1 MLDATIGRLVK
12 QHEPTARAV
21 ERLIEQRPL
30 AELERDQLLTVVEQL
45 LASGWHGWEAAGAFL
60 EAVRQSAD
68 HFGNEQMIAW
78 GAASAQLG
86 AVSFE
91 PVRAFWEL
99 PLQLTEGAS
108 ASRVDRVLSLACATQ
123 SAFNYASQLLVRVI
137 GASSVR
143 AIDSSGPAFDAW
155 LNLMLLAVQN
165 NRDLLERLLDHDGP
179 ETLWERIDGLGDHR
193 AQAKISMLDWMLRH
207 RFEANQLDEEWF
219 ASLHHLLTLGENL
232 DGVLAGLS
240 RLPLEPVA
248 QNTLKALIVNAES
261 MLAAEL
267 VLQHADR
274 LPLLDEKLCLA
285 WFAHGHSLALEGEE
299 RSVAYFSL
307 ESAES
312 VDFLESLQGLVR
324 LDDKRRVF
332 GLFAEAMSGETW
344 QLHSTGEQW
353 GAQKRSGDSSK
364 IEVENDSRTV
374 LLPEWIALAED
385 HASNERIYLHTILQ
399 RVGWQQF
406 GFERSLNEVE
416 SLLASFADRQ
426 LALDLL
432 ILIEGHR
439 VDWCWQHKL
448 DGVRRWMPNT
458 LMQMAQQVRA
468 RDSALLSALELAL
481 LLSGHDQVRLEQLE
495 FAKGEIDRTLS
506 EILRPLSSAETTWMD
521 SVAVLRQLY
530 PLVESER
537 AQGLTEW
544 LREVPRTKV
553 AADEL
558 GPLVPIFDEETP
570 DQASA
575 SEQGIESSLPVD
587 ASQLDVESMSEH
599 DLPGGEGQFMTEL
612 DETPE
617 IIEKGETESAA
628 ESALVGKV
636 KAAKAH
642 RIREQYYDEWD
653 YKIMD
658 YRRRWCRL
666 VEILDP
672 DEDLNFYES
681 SIRDHAKLQ
690 AAVRAQLSRL
700 KPELLVKRTGMI
712 DGEWLDLEGAIDA
725 VIDRKLGQTPS
736 EQIYIQSQRRG
747 RDVAT
752 LFLLDM
758 SASTDDRIDA
768 EPQGDAP
775 EYHDFDWDDDYV
787 FVEPE
792 GDRIIDLEKHAVIQM
807 CEALE
812 ALGDAYAVAGFSG
825 YGRDQVEYFQCKSFS
840 EPLNAQSR
848 ARIGGIKACR
858 STRMGPAIRHAAQKL
873 QETDSRIKALI
884 MISDGY
890 PQDHDYGNDRNDKA
904 YGIHDTTKALVEA
917 KKLGIQSFCLT
928 VDPSGH
934 DYLRQ
939 MCPDRQYMVIQDVT
953 QLPSELS
960 KVYRSL
966 TG

>member
-558 GPLVPIFDEETP
+558 GSLVPIFDEETP

-575 SEQGIESSLPVD
+575 SEQGIESSRPVD

-812 ALGDAYAVAGFSG
+812 ALGDVYAVAGFSG

-848 ARIGGIKACR
+848 ARSGGIKACR

>member
-91 PVRAFWEL
+91 PVRAFWGT

-143 AIDSSGPAFDAW
+143 AIDASGPAFDAW

-558 GPLVPIFDEETP
+558 GSLVPIFDEETP

-712 DGEWLDLEGAIDA
+712 DGEWLDLERAIDA

>member
-240 RLPLEPVA
+240 RLPLEPAA
-248 QNTLKALIVNAES
+248 QNTLKALMGNTES

-299 RSVAYFSL
+299 RSIAYFSL

-364 IEVENDSRTV
+364 TEVENDSRTV

-558 GPLVPIFDEETP
+558 GSLVPIFDEETP

>member
-21 ERLIEQRPL
+21 ERLLEQRPL

-99 PLQLTEGAS
+99 PLQMTEGAS

-137 GASSVR
+137 GASSER
-143 AIDSSGPAFDAW
+143 AIHASGPAFDAW

-240 RLPLEPVA
+240 RLPLEPAA
-248 QNTLKALIVNAES
+248 QNTLKALMGNAES

-299 RSVAYFSL
+299 RSIAYFSL

-324 LDDKRRVF
+324 LDDQRRVF

-353 GAQKRSGDSSK
+353 GAHKRSGDSSK
-364 IEVENDSRTV
+364 TEVENDPRTV

-385 HASNERIYLHTILQ
+385 HVSNERIYLHTILQ

-406 GFERSLNEVE
+406 GFEQSFNEVE

-448 DGVRRWMPNT
+448 DGVREWMPNT

-495 FAKGEIDRTLS
+495 FAKGEIDRALS
-506 EILRPLSSAETTWMD
+506 EILQPLSAAETTWMD
-521 SVAVLRQLY
+521 SVAALRELY

-558 GPLVPIFDEETP
+558 GSLVPIFDEETP

-575 SEQGIESSLPVD
+575 SDQGIESSLPVD

-617 IIEKGETESAA
+617 IIEKGETESAV

-666 VEILDP
+666 IEILDP

-712 DGEWLDLEGAIDA
+712 DGEWLDLERAIDA
-725 VIDRKLGQTPS
+725 VIDRKLGHTPS

-873 QETDSRIKALI
+873 RATDSRIKALI

>member
-1 MLDATIGRLVK
+1 MLDVTIGRLVK

-353 GAQKRSGDSSK
+353 GVQKRSGNSSK
-364 IEVENDSRTV
+364 TDVENDPRTV

>member
-1 MLDATIGRLVK
+1 
-12 QHEPTARAV
+12 
-21 ERLIEQRPL
+21 
-30 AELERDQLLTVVEQL
+30 
-45 LASGWHGWEAAGAFL
+45 
-60 EAVRQSAD
+60 
-68 HFGNEQMIAW
+68 MIAW

-137 GASSVR
+137 GASSER
-143 AIDSSGPAFDAW
+143 AIDASGPAFDAW

-240 RLPLEPVA
+240 RLPLEPAA
-248 QNTLKALIVNAES
+248 QNTLKALMGNAES

-364 IEVENDSRTV
+364 TEVENDSRTV

-406 GFERSLNEVE
+406 GFERSFNEVE

-448 DGVRRWMPNT
+448 DGVREM
-458 LMQMAQQVRA
+458 
-468 RDSALLSALELAL
+468 D
-481 LLSGHDQVRLEQLE
+481 
-495 FAKGEIDRTLS
+495 AKHID
-506 EILRPLSSAETTWMD
+506 AN
-521 SVAVLRQLY
+521 
-530 PLVESER
+530 
-537 AQGLTEW
+537 G
-544 LREVPRTKV
+544 
-553 AADEL
+553 
-558 GPLVPIFDEETP
+558 
-570 DQASA
+570 SA
-575 SEQGIESSLPVD
+575 S
-587 ASQLDVESMSEH
+587 
-599 DLPGGEGQFMTEL
+599 
-612 DETPE
+612 
-617 IIEKGETESAA
+617 
-628 ESALVGKV
+628 
-636 KAAKAH
+636 
-642 RIREQYYDEWD
+642 
-653 YKIMD
+653 
-658 YRRRWCRL
+658 
-666 VEILDP
+666 
-672 DEDLNFYES
+672 
-681 SIRDHAKLQ
+681 
-690 AAVRAQLSRL
+690 SR
-700 KPELLVKRTGMI
+700 
-712 DGEWLDLEGAIDA
+712 
-725 VIDRKLGQTPS
+725 
-736 EQIYIQSQRRG
+736 
-747 RDVAT
+747 
-752 LFLLDM
+752 
-758 SASTDDRIDA
+758 
-768 EPQGDAP
+768 
-775 EYHDFDWDDDYV
+775 
-787 FVEPE
+787 
-792 GDRIIDLEKHAVIQM
+792 
-807 CEALE
+807 
-812 ALGDAYAVAGFSG
+812 SG
-825 YGRDQVEYFQCKSFS
+825 
-840 EPLNAQSR
+840 
-848 ARIGGIKACR
+848 
-858 STRMGPAIRHAAQKL
+858 
-873 QETDSRIKALI
+873 
-884 MISDGY
+884 
-890 PQDHDYGNDRNDKA
+890 
-904 YGIHDTTKALVEA
+904 
-917 KKLGIQSFCLT
+917 
-928 VDPSGH
+928 
-934 DYLRQ
+934 
-939 MCPDRQYMVIQDVT
+939 
-953 QLPSELS
+953 
-960 KVYRSL
+960 
-966 TG
+966 

>member
-21 ERLIEQRPL
+21 ERLLEQRPL

-99 PLQLTEGAS
+99 PLQMTEGAS

-137 GASSVR
+137 GASSER
-143 AIDSSGPAFDAW
+143 AIHASGPAFDAW

-240 RLPLEPVA
+240 RLPLEPAA
-248 QNTLKALIVNAES
+248 QNTLKALMGNAES

-299 RSVAYFSL
+299 RSIAYFSL

-324 LDDKRRVF
+324 LDDQRRVF

-353 GAQKRSGDSSK
+353 GAHKRSGDSSK
-364 IEVENDSRTV
+364 TEVENDPRTV

-385 HASNERIYLHTILQ
+385 HVSNERIYLHTILQ

-406 GFERSLNEVE
+406 GFEQSFNEVE

-448 DGVRRWMPNT
+448 DGVREWMPNT

-495 FAKGEIDRTLS
+495 FAKGEIDRALS
-506 EILRPLSSAETTWMD
+506 EILQPLSAAETTWMD
-521 SVAVLRQLY
+521 SVAALRELY

-558 GPLVPIFDEETP
+558 GSLVPIFDEETP

-617 IIEKGETESAA
+617 IIEKGETESAV

-666 VEILDP
+666 IEILDP

-712 DGEWLDLEGAIDA
+712 DGEWLDLERAIDA
-725 VIDRKLGQTPS
+725 VIDRKLGHTPS

-873 QETDSRIKALI
+873 RETDSRIKALI

>member
-240 RLPLEPVA
+240 RLPLEPAA
-248 QNTLKALIVNAES
+248 QNTLKALIVNTES

-324 LDDKRRVF
+324 LDHKRRVF

-364 IEVENDSRTV
+364 TEVENDSRTV

-406 GFERSLNEVE
+406 GFEQSLNEVE

-558 GPLVPIFDEETP
+558 GSLVPIFDEETP

-636 KAAKAH
+636 KAARAH

>member
-21 ERLIEQRPL
+21 ERLLEQRPL

-137 GASSVR
+137 GASSER
-143 AIDSSGPAFDAW
+143 AIHASGPAFDAW

-240 RLPLEPVA
+240 RLPLEPAA
-248 QNTLKALIVNAES
+248 QNTLKALMGNAES

-299 RSVAYFSL
+299 RSIAYFSL

-324 LDDKRRVF
+324 LDDQRRVF

-353 GAQKRSGDSSK
+353 GAHKRSGDSSK
-364 IEVENDSRTV
+364 TEVENDPRTV

-406 GFERSLNEVE
+406 GFEQSFNEVE

-448 DGVRRWMPNT
+448 DGVREWMPNT

-495 FAKGEIDRTLS
+495 FAKGEIDRALS
-506 EILRPLSSAETTWMD
+506 EILQPLSAAETTWMD
-521 SVAVLRQLY
+521 SVAALRELY

-558 GPLVPIFDEETP
+558 GSLVPIFDEETP

-712 DGEWLDLEGAIDA
+712 DGEWLDLERAIDA
-725 VIDRKLGQTPS
+725 VIDRKLGHTPS

-873 QETDSRIKALI
+873 RETDSRIKALI

>member
-21 ERLIEQRPL
+21 ERLLEQRPL

-99 PLQLTEGAS
+99 PLQMTEGAS

-137 GASSVR
+137 GASSER
-143 AIDSSGPAFDAW
+143 AIHASGPAFDAW

-240 RLPLEPVA
+240 RLPLEPAA
-248 QNTLKALIVNAES
+248 QNTLKALMGNAES

-299 RSVAYFSL
+299 RSIAYFSL

-324 LDDKRRVF
+324 LDDQRRVF

-353 GAQKRSGDSSK
+353 GAHKRSGDSSK
-364 IEVENDSRTV
+364 TEVENDPRTV

-385 HASNERIYLHTILQ
+385 HVSNERIYIRTILQ

-406 GFERSLNEVE
+406 GFEQSFNEVE

-448 DGVRRWMPNT
+448 DGVREWMPNT

-481 LLSGHDQVRLEQLE
+481 LLSGHDQVRLEQLK
-495 FAKGEIDRTLS
+495 FAKGEIDRALS
-506 EILRPLSSAETTWMD
+506 EILQPLSAAETTWMD
-521 SVAVLRQLY
+521 SVAALRELY

-558 GPLVPIFDEETP
+558 GSLVPIFDEETP

-575 SEQGIESSLPVD
+575 SDQGIESSLPVD

-617 IIEKGETESAA
+617 IIEKGETESAV

-712 DGEWLDLEGAIDA
+712 DGEWLDLERAIDA
-725 VIDRKLGQTPS
+725 VIDRKLGHTPS

-873 QETDSRIKALI
+873 RETDSRIKALI

>member
-240 RLPLEPVA
+240 RLPLEPAA
-248 QNTLKALIVNAES
+248 QNTLKALIVNTES

-324 LDDKRRVF
+324 LDHKRRVF

-364 IEVENDSRTV
+364 TEVENDSRTV

-558 GPLVPIFDEETP
+558 GSLVPIFDEETP

-617 IIEKGETESAA
+617 IIEKGETESAV

-636 KAAKAH
+636 KAARAH

>member
-364 IEVENDSRTV
+364 TEVENDSRTV

-544 LREVPRTKV
+544 LRGVPRTKV

-558 GPLVPIFDEETP
+558 GSLVPIFDEETP

>member
-240 RLPLEPVA
+240 RLPLEPAA

-285 WFAHGHSLALEGEE
+285 WFAHGHSFALEGEE

-364 IEVENDSRTV
+364 TEVENDSRTV

-558 GPLVPIFDEETP
+558 GSLVPIFDEETP

>member
-21 ERLIEQRPL
+21 ERLLEQRPL

-143 AIDSSGPAFDAW
+143 AIDASGPAFDAW

-240 RLPLEPVA
+240 RLPLEPAA

-364 IEVENDSRTV
+364 TEVENDSRTV

-458 LMQMAQQVRA
+458 LMQLAQQVRA

-558 GPLVPIFDEETP
+558 GSLVPIFDEETP

-712 DGEWLDLEGAIDA
+712 DGEWLDIERAIDA

>member
-21 ERLIEQRPL
+21 ERLLEQRPL

-143 AIDSSGPAFDAW
+143 AIDASGPAFDAW

-240 RLPLEPVA
+240 RLPLEPAA
-248 QNTLKALIVNAES
+248 QNTLKALMGNAES

-364 IEVENDSRTV
+364 TEVENDSRTV

-448 DGVRRWMPNT
+448 DGVRGWMPKT

-558 GPLVPIFDEETP
+558 GSLVPIFDEETP

-712 DGEWLDLEGAIDA
+712 DGEWLDLERAIDA

>member
-248 QNTLKALIVNAES
+248 QNTLKALMGNAES

-558 GPLVPIFDEETP
+558 GSLVPIFDEETP

>member
-21 ERLIEQRPL
+21 ERLLEQRPL

-99 PLQLTEGAS
+99 PLQMTEGAS

-137 GASSVR
+137 GASSER
-143 AIDSSGPAFDAW
+143 AIHASGPAFDAW

-207 RFEANQLDEEWF
+207 RFEANQLDEEWC
-219 ASLHHLLTLGENL
+219 ASLQHLLTLGENL

-240 RLPLEPVA
+240 RLPLEPAA
-248 QNTLKALIVNAES
+248 QNTLKALMGNAES

-299 RSVAYFSL
+299 RSIAYFSL

-324 LDDKRRVF
+324 LDDQRRVF

-353 GAQKRSGDSSK
+353 GAHKRSGDSSK
-364 IEVENDSRTV
+364 TEVENDPRTV

-385 HASNERIYLHTILQ
+385 HVSNERIYLHTILQ

-406 GFERSLNEVE
+406 GFEQSFNEVE

-448 DGVRRWMPNT
+448 DGVREWMPNT

-495 FAKGEIDRTLS
+495 FAKGEIDRALS
-506 EILRPLSSAETTWMD
+506 EILQPLSAAETTWMD
-521 SVAVLRQLY
+521 SVAALRELY

-558 GPLVPIFDEETP
+558 GSLVPIFDEETP

-575 SEQGIESSLPVD
+575 SDQGIESSLPVD

-617 IIEKGETESAA
+617 IIEKGETESAV

-666 VEILDP
+666 IEILDP

-712 DGEWLDLEGAIDA
+712 DGEWLDLERAIDA
-725 VIDRKLGQTPS
+725 VIDRKLGHTPS

-873 QETDSRIKALI
+873 RETDSRIKALI

>member
-248 QNTLKALIVNAES
+248 QNTLKALIANAES

-374 LLPEWIALAED
+374 LLPEWIALAQD

-406 GFERSLNEVE
+406 GFEQSLNEVE

-558 GPLVPIFDEETP
+558 GSLVPIFDEETP

-712 DGEWLDLEGAIDA
+712 DGEWLDLERAIDA

>member
-240 RLPLEPVA
+240 RLPLEPAA
-248 QNTLKALIVNAES
+248 QNTLKALIVNTES

-324 LDDKRRVF
+324 LDHKRRVF

-364 IEVENDSRTV
+364 TEVENDSRTV

-406 GFERSLNEVE
+406 GFEQSLNEVE

-481 LLSGHDQVRLEQLE
+481 LLSGHDQVRLEQHD

-558 GPLVPIFDEETP
+558 GSLVPIFDEETP

-636 KAAKAH
+636 KAARAH

>member
-21 ERLIEQRPL
+21 ERLLEQRPL

-99 PLQLTEGAS
+99 PLQMTEGAS

-137 GASSVR
+137 GASSER
-143 AIDSSGPAFDAW
+143 AIHASGPAFDAW

-240 RLPLEPVA
+240 RLPLEPAA
-248 QNTLKALIVNAES
+248 QNTLKALMGNAES

-299 RSVAYFSL
+299 RSIAYFSL

-324 LDDKRRVF
+324 LDDQRRVF

-353 GAQKRSGDSSK
+353 GAHKRSGDSSK
-364 IEVENDSRTV
+364 TEVENDPRTV

-385 HASNERIYLHTILQ
+385 HVSNERIYLHTILQ

-406 GFERSLNEVE
+406 GFEQSFNEVE

-448 DGVRRWMPNT
+448 DGVREWMPNT

-495 FAKGEIDRTLS
+495 FAKGEIDRALS
-506 EILRPLSSAETTWMD
+506 EILQPLSAAETTWMD
-521 SVAVLRQLY
+521 SVAALRQLY

-558 GPLVPIFDEETP
+558 GSLVPIFDEETP

-617 IIEKGETESAA
+617 IIEKGETESAV

-712 DGEWLDLEGAIDA
+712 DGEWLDLERAIDA
-725 VIDRKLGQTPS
+725 VIDRKLGHTPS

-873 QETDSRIKALI
+873 RETDSRIKALI

>member
-1 MLDATIGRLVK
+1 
-12 QHEPTARAV
+12 
-21 ERLIEQRPL
+21 
-30 AELERDQLLTVVEQL
+30 
-45 LASGWHGWEAAGAFL
+45 
-60 EAVRQSAD
+60 
-68 HFGNEQMIAW
+68 
-78 GAASAQLG
+78 
-86 AVSFE
+86 
-91 PVRAFWEL
+91 
-99 PLQLTEGAS
+99 
-108 ASRVDRVLSLACATQ
+108 
-123 SAFNYASQLLVRVI
+123 
-137 GASSVR
+137 
-143 AIDSSGPAFDAW
+143 
-155 LNLMLLAVQN
+155 
-165 NRDLLERLLDHDGP
+165 
-179 ETLWERIDGLGDHR
+179 
-193 AQAKISMLDWMLRH
+193 LR
-207 RFEANQLDEEWF
+207 E
-219 ASLHHLLTLGENL
+219 
-232 DGVLAGLS
+232 
-240 RLPLEPVA
+240 
-248 QNTLKALIVNAES
+248 
-261 MLAAEL
+261 
-267 VLQHADR
+267 
-274 LPLLDEKLCLA
+274 
-285 WFAHGHSLALEGEE
+285 
-299 RSVAYFSL
+299 
-307 ESAES
+307 
-312 VDFLESLQGLVR
+312 
-324 LDDKRRVF
+324 
-332 GLFAEAMSGETW
+332 
-344 QLHSTGEQW
+344 
-353 GAQKRSGDSSK
+353 
-364 IEVENDSRTV
+364 
-374 LLPEWIALAED
+374 
-385 HASNERIYLHTILQ
+385 
-399 RVGWQQF
+399 
-406 GFERSLNEVE
+406 
-416 SLLASFADRQ
+416 
-426 LALDLL
+426 
-432 ILIEGHR
+432 
-439 VDWCWQHKL
+439 
-448 DGVRRWMPNT
+448 
-458 LMQMAQQVRA
+458 
-468 RDSALLSALELAL
+468 
-481 LLSGHDQVRLEQLE
+481 
-495 FAKGEIDRTLS
+495 
-506 EILRPLSSAETTWMD
+506 
-521 SVAVLRQLY
+521 LY

-537 AQGLTEW
+537 AQGLAEW
-544 LREVPRTKV
+544 LKEVPRTKV

-558 GPLVPIFDEETP
+558 GSLVPIFDEEIP

-617 IIEKGETESAA
+617 IIEKGDSESAA
-628 ESALVGKV
+628 EGALAGKV
-636 KAAKAH
+636 KASRAH
-642 RIREQYYDEWD
+642 RTKEQYYDEWD

-690 AAVRAQLSRL
+690 AAVRSQLSRL

-712 DGEWLDLEGAIDA
+712 DGEWLDLERAIDA

-758 SASTDDRIDA
+758 SASTDDRISA
-768 EPQGDAP
+768 ETQGDSP

-953 QLPSELS
+953 QLPNELS

>member
-364 IEVENDSRTV
+364 TEVENDSRTV

-558 GPLVPIFDEETP
+558 GSLVPIFDEETP

>member
-240 RLPLEPVA
+240 RLPLEPAA
-248 QNTLKALIVNAES
+248 QNTLKALIVNTES

-324 LDDKRRVF
+324 LDHKRRVF

-364 IEVENDSRTV
+364 TEVENDSRTV

-558 GPLVPIFDEETP
+558 GSLVPIFDEETP

-636 KAAKAH
+636 KAARAH

>member
-240 RLPLEPVA
+240 RLPLEPAA
-248 QNTLKALIVNAES
+248 QNTLKALMGNAES
-261 MLAAEL
+261 ILAAEL

-364 IEVENDSRTV
+364 TEVENDSRTV

-558 GPLVPIFDEETP
+558 GSLVPIFDEETP

-587 ASQLDVESMSEH
+587 ASQLDVEPMSEH

>member
-240 RLPLEPVA
+240 RLPLEPAA

-364 IEVENDSRTV
+364 TEVENDSRTV

-558 GPLVPIFDEETP
+558 GSLVPIFDEETP

>member
-537 AQGLTEW
+537 AQGLAEW

-558 GPLVPIFDEETP
+558 GSLVPIFDEETP

>member
-21 ERLIEQRPL
+21 ERLLEQRPL

-99 PLQLTEGAS
+99 PLQMTEGAS

-137 GASSVR
+137 GASSER
-143 AIDSSGPAFDAW
+143 AIRASGPAFDAW

-240 RLPLEPVA
+240 RLPLEPAA
-248 QNTLKALIVNAES
+248 QNTLKALMGNAES

-299 RSVAYFSL
+299 RSIAYFSL

-324 LDDKRRVF
+324 LDDQRRVF

-364 IEVENDSRTV
+364 TEVENDPRTV

-385 HASNERIYLHTILQ
+385 HVSNERIYLHTILQ

-406 GFERSLNEVE
+406 GFEQSFNEVE

-448 DGVRRWMPNT
+448 DGVREWMPNT

-495 FAKGEIDRTLS
+495 FAKGEIDRALS
-506 EILRPLSSAETTWMD
+506 EILQPLSAAETTWMD
-521 SVAVLRQLY
+521 SVAALRELY

-553 AADEL
+553 AAHEL
-558 GPLVPIFDEETP
+558 GSLVPIFDEETP

-575 SEQGIESSLPVD
+575 SDQGIESSLPVD

-617 IIEKGETESAA
+617 IIEKGETESAV

-666 VEILDP
+666 IEILDP

-712 DGEWLDLEGAIDA
+712 DGEWLDLERAIDA
-725 VIDRKLGQTPS
+725 VIDRKLGHTPS

-873 QETDSRIKALI
+873 RETDSRIKALI

>member
-21 ERLIEQRPL
+21 ERLLEQRPL

-137 GASSVR
+137 GASSER
-143 AIDSSGPAFDAW
+143 AIHASGPAFDAW

-193 AQAKISMLDWMLRH
+193 AEAKISMLDWMLRH

-240 RLPLEPVA
+240 RLPLEPAA
-248 QNTLKALIVNAES
+248 QNTLKALMGNAES

-299 RSVAYFSL
+299 RSIAYFSL

-324 LDDKRRVF
+324 LDDQRRVF

-353 GAQKRSGDSSK
+353 GAHKRSGDSSK
-364 IEVENDSRTV
+364 TEVENDPRTV

-385 HASNERIYLHTILQ
+385 HVSNERIYLHTILQ

-406 GFERSLNEVE
+406 GFEQSFNEVE

-448 DGVRRWMPNT
+448 DGVREWMPNT

-495 FAKGEIDRTLS
+495 FAKGEIDRALS
-506 EILRPLSSAETTWMD
+506 EILQPLSAAETTWMD
-521 SVAVLRQLY
+521 SVAALRELY

-558 GPLVPIFDEETP
+558 GSLVPIFDEETP

-575 SEQGIESSLPVD
+575 SDQGIESSLPVD

-617 IIEKGETESAA
+617 IIEKGETESAV

-666 VEILDP
+666 IEILDP

-712 DGEWLDLEGAIDA
+712 DGEWLDLERAIDA
-725 VIDRKLGQTPS
+725 VIDRKLGHTPS

-873 QETDSRIKALI
+873 RETDSRIKALI

>member
-558 GPLVPIFDEETP
+558 GSLVPIFDEETP

>member
-21 ERLIEQRPL
+21 ERLLEQRPL

-143 AIDSSGPAFDAW
+143 AIDASGPAFDAW

-240 RLPLEPVA
+240 RLPLEPAA
-248 QNTLKALIVNAES
+248 QNTLKALIGNAES

-364 IEVENDSRTV
+364 TEVENDSRTV

-448 DGVRRWMPNT
+448 DGVRGWMPNT

-495 FAKGEIDRTLS
+495 SAKGEIDRTVS

-558 GPLVPIFDEETP
+558 GSLVPIFDEETP

-712 DGEWLDLEGAIDA
+712 DGEWLDLERAIDA